1 MIVQRGDVL
10 LALFP
15 FATGTTVKK
24 RPVLVVQADSY
35 NLSMHN
41 VVVAEITSNTI
52 RASDPA
58 HLLIDVSSA
67 EGQATGLLRNS
78 VVSCLN
84 LATVHESRFD
94 RVIGSCS
101 PILMEQVDECL
112 KAALEL
118 A

>member
-1 MIVQRGDVL
+1 MKVQRGDVL

-15 FATGTTVKK
+15 FATGTVAKK

-41 VVVAEITSNTI
+41 AIVAEITSNPS

-58 HLLIDVSSA
+58 HLLVDISSA
-67 EGQATGLLRNS
+67 DGHATGLLRNS

-84 LATVHESRFD
+84 LATIHESRFE
-94 RVIGSCS
+94 RVIGCFSS
-101 PILMEQVDECL
+101 DLMERIEECL
-112 KAALEL
+112 KVAMEL
-118 A
+118 T

>member
-15 FATGTTVKK
+15 FATGTAAKK

-35 NLSMHN
+35 NRSMN
-41 VVVAEITSNTI
+41 NAIVAEITSNTV
-52 RASDPA
+52 RAADPA
-58 HLLIDVSSA
+58 HLLVDVSSA

-94 RVIGSCS
+94 RVIGSCT
-101 PILMEQVDECL
+101 PILMEQVDACL

>member
-10 LALFP
+10 LAVFP
-15 FATGTTVKK
+15 FATGTTAKK

-35 NLSMHN
+35 NRSRHN
-41 VVVAEITSNTI
+41 AIVAEITSNTG

-58 HLLIDVSSA
+58 HLLIDVSSPD
-67 EGQATGLLRNS
+67 GQATGLLRNS

-84 LATVHESRFD
+84 LATVNETRFD
-94 RVIGSCS
+94 RVIGRF
-101 PILMEQVDECL
+101 PPALMEQVDQCL